1 MLNTAS
7 ELDAATI
14 RRRVEATATFGEALD
29 VLHDITC
36 DLGFTQVL
44 YAYQPTSPRLPN
56 GEWLPLKLNVR
67 NFPRGW
73 EAGWSK
79 YMSVDPYYRACFR
92 GTLPI
97 EWTDVQSSDSLSA
110 PQREACSYLGDFGL
124 SRGITVPVHLPFGR
138 FAVMSA
144 IVDRSCRN
152 WHAVR
157 EQSREPLFKLM
168 HVFTKT
174 IFDCGLED
182 QIETIR
188 PVKLTARELECL
200 RWASAGKT
208 SSETAMI
215 MDRSLETARL
225 HMKNAIAKLNAT
237 NRAQAIANAVH
248 LGLI

>member
-1 MLNTAS
+1 MLKSNG
-7 ELDAATI
+7 ELDAAAI
-14 RRRVEATATFGEALD
+14 RRKVESADTFADALGI
-29 VLHDITC
+29 LQEITFN
-36 DLGFTQVL
+36 LGFTQVL

-67 NFPRGW
+67 NFPQGW
-73 EAGWSK
+73 ESGWIK
-79 YMSVDPYYRACFR
+79 FMSVDPYYRACFN

-97 EWTDVQSSDSLSA
+97 EWSDVQSSEQLTVQ
-110 PQREACSYLGDFGL
+110 QREACSYLGDFGL

-174 IFDCGLED
+174 IFDMGLED
-182 QIETIR
+182 QIEVVK
-188 PVKLTARELECL
+188 PVKLTAREIECL

-237 NRAQAIANAVH
+237 NRAQAVANAVH
-248 LGLI
+248 MGLI

>member
-1 MLNTAS
+1 MLKSNG
-7 ELDAATI
+7 ELDAAAI
-14 RRRVEATATFGEALD
+14 RRKVESADTFADALGI
-29 VLHDITC
+29 LQDITFE
-36 DLGFTQVL
+36 LGFTQVL

-67 NFPRGW
+67 NFPKGW
-73 EAGWSK
+73 ESGWVK
-79 YMSVDPYYRACFR
+79 FMSVDPYYRACFN

-97 EWTDVQSSDSLSA
+97 EWSDVQSSEQLTSQ
-110 PQREACSYLGDFGL
+110 QREACSYLGDFGL

-174 IFDCGLED
+174 IFDMGLED
-182 QIETIR
+182 QIEVVR
-188 PVKLTARELECL
+188 PVKLTAREIECL

-237 NRAQAIANAVH
+237 NRAQAVANAVH

>member
-1 MLNTAS
+1 MLNRATEIDS
-7 ELDAATI
+7 AAI
-14 RRRVEATATFGEALD
+14 RERVEAAPTFSDALD
-29 VLHDITC
+29 VLHEITF

-73 EAGWSK
+73 EPGWDK
-79 YMSVDPYYRACFR
+79 FMSVDPYYRACFD

-97 EWTDVQSSDSLSA
+97 EWSDVQGSDKLS
-110 PQREACSYLGDFGL
+110 PKQREACSYLGDYGL

-152 WHAVR
+152 WHSVR

-174 IFDCGLED
+174 VFDRGLEE
-182 QIETIR
+182 QIDTIK